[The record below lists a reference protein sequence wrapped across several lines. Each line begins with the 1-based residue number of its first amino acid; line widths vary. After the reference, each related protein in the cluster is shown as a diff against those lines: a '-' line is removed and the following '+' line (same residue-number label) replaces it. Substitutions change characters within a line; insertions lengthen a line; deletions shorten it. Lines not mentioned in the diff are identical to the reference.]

1 MSADA
6 SGAPAAPAELGFDPK
21 VTWIVYD
28 GECPFCTQYVKLMR
42 LRETVGIVKPLN
54 AREDHPSFAMFAP
67 GASTSTRR
75 WRW

>member
-54 AREDHPSFAMFAP
+54 AREDHPVV
-67 GASTSTRR
+67 R
-75 WRW
+75 